1 MVKQSLRNFLLY
13 FQCGGLLLGSSLAP
27 DFGDVRNR
35 DDSHTKSHFKA
46 RLYHTLSEWE
56 NRRQELKRQILVSA
70 GLWPLPEKT
79 PLSPRRFDRHVYENY
94 AIEKVVIETFSGFYL
109 AGNLYSPVNRS
120 GPMPGVLVA
129 HGHWKNGRVHHN
141 EDYSVPT
148 LCINLAA
155 QGYVAFAY
163 DMLGYNDTRQLKHYF
178 GDTVDEQLWS
188 FGPLG
193 IQLWNS
199 VRALDFLESLPG
211 VDPRRLAMTGASGGG
226 TQTFLLAGI
235 DERIQVAAP
244 VNMVSSHF
252 QGDDGCE
259 MASGLRVGT
268 NNVEIAALMAP
279 RPLLLVSSTRDW
291 TRNTPQ
297 EEFPEILAVYR
308 LYHREDQVTNR
319 HINAPH
325 NYNGQ
330 SREAVYAFFDH
341 VLLPL
346 GRRSAVP
353 LRETEIFHGKPEELL
368 IGDELRPGEHLLH
381 YKELFDSWCANA
393 RKLVAALTLGE
404 ARDLLRATL
413 HVQWPS
419 GVTILGN
426 GEVLLLQRGGSGERV
441 PAHWISGAAQVDIEH
456 PPANVHGA
464 ADFRKTISAPDSLA
478 VVVHSRGSKAALS
491 WDETRKFQDGGFSM
505 LLVDVYQT
513 GAAVAKRPPSR
524 SDHLV
529 FHPSDDAQRVQ
540 DILTGLASVAAR
552 AETAIGLICDK
563 PAAVWCWAAAAVAG
577 RPVRILGPGAD
588 LVDLERDLPKLLFA
602 PGIKRAGGLSLI
614 EELVAERMIAPNI

>member
-1 MVKQSLRNFLLY
+1 VW
-13 FQCGGLLLGSSLAP
+13 LLLGSSLAS
-27 DFGDVRNR
+27 DFGDIRNR

-46 RLYHTLSEWE
+46 RAYRSLSEWQD
-56 NRRQELKRQILVSA
+56 RREELKRQILVSA

-79 PLSPRRFDRHVYENY
+79 PLSPRRFASHVYENY
-94 AIEKVVIETFSGFYL
+94 AIEKVAIETFPGFYL
-109 AGNLYSPVNRS
+109 AGNLYLPVGRS
-120 GPMPGVLVA
+120 GPMPGILVA
-129 HGHWKNGRVHHN
+129 HGHWKNGRVHHS
-141 EDYSVPT
+141 EDYSVPS

-155 QGYVAFAY
+155 QGYVVFAY
-163 DMLGYNDTRQLKHYF
+163 DMLGYNDTQQLKHDF
-178 GDTVDEQLWS
+178 GDTVEEQLWS

-244 VNMVSSHF
+244 VNMVSAYF
-252 QGDDGCE
+252 QGDDVCE
-259 MASGLRVGT
+259 MAPGLRAGT

-297 EEFPEILAVYR
+297 EEFPEILAIYR
-308 LYHREDQVTNR
+308 LYHREDQVINR

-330 SREAVYAFFDH
+330 SREAVYEFFDR
-341 VLLPL
+341 VLLPQGL
-346 GRRSAVP
+346 RSAVP

-368 IGDELRPGEHLLH
+368 IGDELRLGENLPQ
-381 YKELFDSWCANA
+381 YRELFDSWRANA
-393 RKLVAALTLGE
+393 RKQVAGLTPRG
-404 ARDLLRATL
+404 AQDLLRATL

-419 GVTILGN
+419 GVTIFRM
-426 GEVLLLQRGGSGERV
+426 GEVLFLQRGGSGERV
-441 PAHWISGAAQVDIEH
+441 PARWVSGAA
-456 PPANVHGA
+456 
-464 ADFRKTISAPDSLA
+464 DSLA
-478 VVVHSRGSKAALS
+478 VVVHSRGSKAALN
-491 WDETRKFQDGGFSM
+491 WDETSKFRRDGLSM
-505 LLVDVYQT
+505 LLLDVYQT
-513 GAAVAKRPPSR
+513 GAAAARRSPNR

-529 FHPSDDAQRVQ
+529 FHLSDDARRVQ
-540 DILTGLASVAAR
+540 DILTGLASLGAR

-563 PAAVWCWAAAAVAG
+563 PAALWCWAAAAVAG
-577 RPVRILGPGAD
+577 RPVRILGSGAD
-588 LVDLERDLPKLLFA
+588 LVDSERDFPKLLFA
-602 PGIKRAGGLSLI
+602 PGIKRAGGQSLI
-614 EELVAERMIAPNI
+614 EQLVAEQLLAPHI

>member
-1 MVKQSLRNFLLY
+1 VH
-13 FQCGGLLLGSSLAP
+13 
-27 DFGDVRNR
+27 
-35 DDSHTKSHFKA
+35 DS
-46 RLYHTLSEWE
+46 
-56 NRRQELKRQILVSA
+56 
-70 GLWPLPEKT
+70 
-79 PLSPRRFDRHVYENY
+79 
-94 AIEKVVIETFSGFYL
+94 
-109 AGNLYSPVNRS
+109 
-120 GPMPGVLVA
+120 
-129 HGHWKNGRVHHN
+129 

-148 LCINLAA
+148 LCINLAV

-163 DMLGYNDTRQLKHYF
+163 DMLGYNDTQQLKHDF
-178 GDTVDEQLWS
+178 GDTIDEQLWS

-252 QGDDGCE
+252 QGDDACE
-259 MASGLRVGT
+259 MASGLRIGT

-297 EEFPEILAVYR
+297 EEFPEILAIYR
-308 LYHREDQVTNR
+308 LYHREDQVNNR

-325 NYNGQ
+325 NYNGK

-341 VLLPL
+341 VLFPL

-368 IGDELRPGEHLLH
+368 IGDELRLDEHLPH
-381 YKELFDSWCANA
+381 FKELFVSWRANA
-393 RKLVAALTLGE
+393 QKLVAALTPGA

-419 GVTILGN
+419 GVTTFGN
-426 GEVLLLQRGGSGERV
+426 GEVVLLQRGGSGERV
-441 PAHWISGAAQVDIEH
+441 PARWISSAARV
-456 PPANVHGA
+456 
-464 ADFRKTISAPDSLA
+464 DSLA

-491 WDETRKFQDGGFSM
+491 WDKIRKFRDDGFTM
-505 LLVDVYQT
+505 LLLDVYQT
-513 GAAVAKRPPSR
+513 GAAVAKRPPIR

-540 DILTGLASVAAR
+540 DILTGLASLGAR
-552 AETAIGLICDK
+552 PETAIGLICDK
-563 PAAVWCWAAAAVAG
+563 PAALWCWAAAAVAG

-588 LVDLERDLPKLLFA
+588 LVDLERDFPKLMFA
-602 PGIKRAGGLSLI
+602 PGIKRAGGISLI
-614 EELVAERMIAPNI
+614 EALVTERMTAPNL

>member
-1 MVKQSLRNFLLY
+1 MRGSMAHQTRQVRRKTPTYSCLRRRTHGTSGAIDRNGRICGETESAESSLVFPVRW
-13 FQCGGLLLGSSLAP
+13 LLLGSSLAS

-46 RLYHTLSEWE
+46 RVYRSLSEWE
-56 NRRQELKRQILVSA
+56 DRREELKRQILVSA

-79 PLSPRRFDRHVYENY
+79 PLSPRRFASHVYENY
-94 AIEKVVIETFSGFYL
+94 AIEKVVIETFPGFYL
-109 AGNLYSPVNRS
+109 AGNLYLPVDRS
-120 GPMPGVLVA
+120 GPMPGILVA
-129 HGHWKNGRVHHN
+129 HGHWKNGRVHHS
-141 EDYSVPT
+141 EDYSVPA

-155 QGYVAFAY
+155 QGYVVFAY
-163 DMLGYNDTRQLKHYF
+163 DMLGYNDTQQLKHDF
-178 GDTVDEQLWS
+178 GDTVEEQLWS

-244 VNMVSSHF
+244 VNMVSAYF
-252 QGDDGCE
+252 QGDDVCE

-297 EEFPEILAVYR
+297 EEFPEILAIYR

-330 SREAVYAFFDH
+330 SREAVYAFFDR
-341 VLLPL
+341 VLLPH

-368 IGDELRPGEHLLH
+368 IGDELRPGEHLPQ
-381 YKELFDSWCANA
+381 Y
-393 RKLVAALTLGE
+393 T
-404 ARDLLRATL
+404 
-413 HVQWPS
+413 
-419 GVTILGN
+419 
-426 GEVLLLQRGGSGERV
+426 
-441 PAHWISGAAQVDIEH
+441 
-456 PPANVHGA
+456 
-464 ADFRKTISAPDSLA
+464 
-478 VVVHSRGSKAALS
+478 
-491 WDETRKFQDGGFSM
+491 
-505 LLVDVYQT
+505 
-513 GAAVAKRPPSR
+513 
-524 SDHLV
+524 
-529 FHPSDDAQRVQ
+529 
-540 DILTGLASVAAR
+540 
-552 AETAIGLICDK
+552 
-563 PAAVWCWAAAAVAG
+563 
-577 RPVRILGPGAD
+577 
-588 LVDLERDLPKLLFA
+588 
-602 PGIKRAGGLSLI
+602 
-614 EELVAERMIAPNI
+614 

>member
-1 MVKQSLRNFLLY
+1 VKQNLRKLLRYFL
-13 FQCGGLLLGSSLAP
+13 CGWLLLGSSLAS

-35 DDSHTKSHFKA
+35 GDSHTKSHFKA
-46 RLYHTLSEWE
+46 RVYRSLSEWQD
-56 NRRQELKRQILVSA
+56 RREELKRQILVSA

-79 PLSPRRFDRHVYENY
+79 PLSPRRFARHVYENY
-94 AIEKVVIETFSGFYL
+94 AIEKVVIETFPGFYL
-109 AGNLYSPVNRS
+109 AGNLYLPVDRP

-129 HGHWKNGRVHHN
+129 HGHWKNGRVHHS
-141 EDYSVPT
+141 EDYSVPA

-163 DMLGYNDTRQLKHYF
+163 DMLGYNDTRQLKHDF
-178 GDTVDEQLWS
+178 GDTLDEQLWS

-199 VRALDFLESLPG
+199 MRALDFLESLPG

-235 DERIQVAAP
+235 DERIQAAAP
-244 VNMVSSHF
+244 VNMVSAYF
-252 QGDDGCE
+252 QGDDVCE

-297 EEFPEILAVYR
+297 EEFPEILAIYR
-308 LYHREDQVTNR
+308 LYQREDQVANR

-330 SREAVYAFFDH
+330 SREAVYAFFDRA
-341 VLLPL
+341 LLPH
-346 GRRSAVP
+346 GRRSALPV
-353 LRETEIFHGKPEELL
+353 RETEIFHGKPEDLL
-368 IGDELRPGEHLLH
+368 IGDELRPGERLPQH
-381 YKELFDSWCANA
+381 KELFDSWRASA
-393 RKLVAALTLGE
+393 RKQVAALRPGE
-404 ARDLLRATL
+404 AHDLLRATL
-413 HVQWPS
+413 HVQLPS
-419 GVTILGN
+419 AVTTFRT
-426 GEVLLLQRGGSGERV
+426 GEQMLLQRRGSGERV
-441 PAHWISGAAQVDIEH
+441 PARWISGAA
-456 PPANVHGA
+456 
-464 ADFRKTISAPDSLA
+464 DSLA

-491 WDETRKFQDGGFSM
+491 WDETRKFKDDGFSM
-505 LLVDVYQT
+505 LLLDVYQT
-513 GAAVAKRPPSR
+513 GAAAAKRPPTR
-524 SDHLV
+524 GDHLV

-540 DILTGLASVAAR
+540 DILTGLASLRAR

-563 PAAVWCWAAAAVAG
+563 PAALWCWAAAAVAN
-577 RPVRILGPGAD
+577 RPVRILGSGANLMD
-588 LVDLERDLPKLLFA
+588 SERDFTKLLFA
-602 PGIKRAGGLSLI
+602 PGIQRAGGLSIL
-614 EELVAERMIAPNI
+614 EALVTEQLLAPNF